1 MLQIKMPNDD
11 ANNGVNLGWK
21 LWCKKGKN
29 KSCKKRH
36 KTRCKM
42 GPKKGETKDAILDVK
57 NDA

>member
-1 MLQIKMPNDD
+1 
-11 ANNGVNLGWK
+11 LGATK
-21 LWCKKGKN
+21 EKKR
-29 KSCKKRH
+29 CRKRH